1 MQATPSTNSH
11 GPIRKGLR
19 KGTHSCLEC
28 RRRRVRCVFEPNN
41 PRCGECHARGVQC
54 TRQDPEL
61 KSVSSQEEHSTRR
74 RMQDLE
80 TLVGGIVATLPTLES
95 STSGGLGRLSSE
107 ARTLLSAVLS
117 STASTRTPALS
128 LPQSII
134 PGQEPPALSLF
145 DNFVLCRDVDG
156 EQPSHNNPGVL
167 SEKNHLILRELKCL
181 LPNSHDLSLVLHQST
196 DSWRLWHT
204 TFPDRLGP
212 SPGSF
217 NMAMLR
223 DFIYTSINS
232 HDLSVV
238 AKVVLCLAVHIQ
250 QLPRQFTSS
259 RLNLPLSLEALQNC
273 YLNAAE
279 SLLGPDEELAGT
291 LDGLV
296 CMMIQSEYYINA
308 GKPRKV
314 WLILRRAIGFA
325 QLLGLHHPSDEANR
339 SEAASGRSLF
349 LKLWQSDREV
359 SLILG
364 LPYAV
369 ADSFLGIDIGTAG
382 HSTVRPDEIF
392 LLKLGAVTGRIIHR
406 NQNRGKTAFS
416 ATLEIDQ
423 ELEEC
428 HDIMPQTWW
437 QALPG
442 PNLSPEESFT
452 MLIMKLRYYNVRK
465 LLHLPFMLK
474 ANVNRRYE
482 SSRCSTLEAS
492 RDMIRTYQILRG
504 PGGSLLKMCAMVDFE
519 VFTAAM
525 ILVID
530 LLANAQDSYELLPQ
544 HVEDWEIV
552 RSIAND
558 LRRISTVMT
567 CHVAEQAAQLLD
579 DFYEAHQNHS
589 HVGEEAYKATIPYF
603 GKLHIIRN
611 RNTTKLTNSS
621 TATAQHE
628 AADGPQTARS
638 SDPYTAPFM
647 SFDDYLQCAPET
659 FQPGRNLTSGW
670 MSNLAVDDDW
680 LWTPNSADLQ

>member
-1 MQATPSTNSH
+1 MQATPSTHSY

-28 RRRRVRCVFEPNN
+28 RQRKVRCVIEPNN
-41 PRCGECHARGVQC
+41 PRCRECHAREAQC
-54 TRQDPEL
+54 TRQEPEL
-61 KSVSSQEEHSTRR
+61 KSVSSQEVHS
-74 RMQDLE
+74 LE
-80 TLVGGIVATLPTLES
+80 ALVGRIVATLPTPES
-95 STSGGLGRLSSE
+95 STFGALGRLSSE
-107 ARTLLSAVLS
+107 GSTLPSAVLS
-117 STASTRTPALS
+117 NTASTRTRALS
-128 LPQSII
+128 LPQSIA

-145 DNFVLCRDVDG
+145 DNFVLCRDVDS
-156 EQPSHNNPGVL
+156 EQRSHHYPVIV
-167 SEKNHLILRELKCL
+167 SEKNHQILRELKCL
-181 LPNSHDLSLVLHQST
+181 LPNTHDLSLILQQST

-204 TFPDRLGP
+204 TFPDHLGP
-212 SPGSF
+212 SPGSS
-217 NMAMLR
+217 NEAILP

-232 HDLSVV
+232 YDLSVV
-238 AKVVLCLAVHIQ
+238 AKVVLCLAIHIQ

-291 LDGLV
+291 LDGLA

-339 SEAASGRSLF
+339 IEAASGRSLF
-349 LKLWQSDREV
+349 LKLWRSDREV

-369 ADSFLGIDIGTAG
+369 PDSFLGIDVGAAG
-382 HSTVRPDEIF
+382 HSTGRAGEPF

-406 NQNRGKTAFS
+406 NQNRGKMAFC

-428 HDIMPQTWW
+428 HDMMPQSWW

-474 ANVNRRYE
+474 AYVDRRYE
-482 SSRCSTLEAS
+482 FSRCSTLEAT
-492 RDMIRTYQILRG
+492 RDMIRIYQILRG
-504 PGGSLLKMCAMVDFE
+504 PGGSLLKMCAMVDFQI
-519 VFTAAM
+519 FTAAM
-525 ILVID
+525 IMVID
-530 LLANAQDSYELLPQ
+530 LLAHAQDSHEFLPQ
-544 HVEDWEIV
+544 HVEDWETV

-567 CHVAEQAAQLLD
+567 CYVAEQAAQLLD
-579 DFYEAHQNHS
+579 DFYEAHQSHS
-589 HVGEEAYKATIPYF
+589 HAGEEAYEATIPYF
-603 GKLHIIRN
+603 GKLHIIRK
-611 RNTTKLTNSS
+611 RNTTKPTTSS

-628 AADGPQTARS
+628 AADCAQNPPS

-647 SFDDYLQCAPET
+647 SFEDYLQSAPEV
-659 FQPGRNLTSGW
+659 FQPGRDLNSSW
-670 MSNLAVDDDW
+670 MSNLAVEDDW
-680 LWTPNSADLQ
+680 MWMPNSTDM